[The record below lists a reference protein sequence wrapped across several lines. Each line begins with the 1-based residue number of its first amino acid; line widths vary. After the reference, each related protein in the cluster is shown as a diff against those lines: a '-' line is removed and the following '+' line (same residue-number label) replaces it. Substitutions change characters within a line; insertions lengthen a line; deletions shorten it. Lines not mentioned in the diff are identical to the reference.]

1 MAEIII
7 ISLLLILLAGFLV
20 FKIGDMMAPWTVTVG
35 VWLAILLLF
44 IGYGG
49 TLEPLSI
56 QFLWCVCI
64 WVPIL
69 CITAIITYYGLP
81 SSENP
86 TAILEPMQI
95 NQGFFMLFY
104 TISLVCT
111 PLYLYEIYKII
122 AMFGFDDLFFNLR
135 ILANSSDGDGLLRYV
150 LNLNQALFII
160 ATWNYQQVGRIKY
173 ITILLA
179 NMLCAIAIM
188 EKGFMFFLLFVTM
201 FILYEKRKIKLGT
214 ILLWSIVIFFAF
226 YAINNAR
233 ELDNQK
239 EDSNILDFFSMYIL
253 SPSVAFGR
261 VQEKLSEQFGTRTF
275 AFFYAFLTK
284 TGLGN
289 FVVEKKLQDFVWVPI
304 PTNVYTVFQPF
315 FQDFGY
321 KGVAFFASVYGVF
334 SGWLYRMCKNG
345 NAISKCLYAYV
356 VEIFIL
362 QFYQENLILSLSI
375 LFQFLIVVVPVVQ
388 NFVHLNFN
396 FRKGHAD

>member
-7 ISLLLILLAGFLV
+7 IAILLILLTSFLV
-20 FKIGDMMAPWTVTVG
+20 FKVGDMMSPWTVTVG

-44 IGYGG
+44 EGYGDN
-49 TLEPLSI
+49 LEPLSE
-56 QFLWCVCI
+56 QFFWCVCI
-64 WVPIL
+64 WVPII
-69 CITAIITYYGLP
+69 CATAIITYYGLP
-81 SSENP
+81 ASADEN
-86 TAILEPMQI
+86 AIVQPMYL
-95 NQGFFMLFY
+95 NRGFFMLFY
-104 TISLVCT
+104 VISLVCT
-111 PLYLYEIYKII
+111 PIYLYQIYKII
-122 AMFGFDDLFFNLR
+122 SMFGFDDLLFNLR
-135 ILANSSDGDGLLRYV
+135 ILANSSDGEGLLRYV

-160 ATWNYQQVGRIKY
+160 ATWNYNQVGRLKY

-179 NMLCAIAIM
+179 NTLCAIAIM
-188 EKGFMFFLLFVTM
+188 EKGFMFFMLFVTM

-214 ILLWSIVIFFAF
+214 IFLWSFVIFFIF

-233 ELDNQK
+233 MLDNQK
-239 EDSNILDFFSMYIL
+239 DDASILDFFSMYIL

-275 AFFYAFLTK
+275 AFFYAFMSK

-345 NAISKCLYAYV
+345 DAISRCLYAYIL
-356 VEIFIL
+356 EIFIL
-362 QFYQENLILSLSI
+362 QFYQENLILSLSV
-375 LFQFLIVVVPVVQ
+375 LFQFLIVIIPIVQ
-388 NFVHLNFN
+388 NFVHFNFN
-396 FRKGHAD
+396 ILKRHEE